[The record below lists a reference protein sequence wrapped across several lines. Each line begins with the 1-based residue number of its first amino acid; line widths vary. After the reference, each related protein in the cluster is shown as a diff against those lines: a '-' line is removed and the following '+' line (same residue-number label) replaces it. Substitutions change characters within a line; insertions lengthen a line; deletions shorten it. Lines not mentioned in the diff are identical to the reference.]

1 MSADLR
7 LRAAAG
13 GSVTLKPD
21 DTLTTDEEVVFP
33 LNAIV
38 VKSPD
43 GSRWEIRVADDGT
56 LTTEKIG
63 G

>member
-1 MSADLR
+1 MSADIR

-13 GSVTLKPD
+13 GSITLKPD

-33 LNAIV
+33 LNTIV
-38 VKSPD
+38 IQSPD
-43 GSRWEIRVADDGT
+43 GSKWEIKVADDGS

-63 G
+63 D